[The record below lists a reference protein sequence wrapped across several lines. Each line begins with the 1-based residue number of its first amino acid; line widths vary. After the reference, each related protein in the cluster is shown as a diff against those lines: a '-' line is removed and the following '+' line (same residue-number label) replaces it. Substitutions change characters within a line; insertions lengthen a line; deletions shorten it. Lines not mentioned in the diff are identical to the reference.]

1 MAETQNDPLLPG
13 YSFNA
18 HLVTG
23 LTPIEA
29 QGYLDFFIDRPLGM
43 KGYILNLTIRGEGVI
58 NNHGEQFVCRPG
70 DMLLFP
76 PGEIHHYGRHPD
88 ASEWYHQWVYFRPRA
103 YWHEWLNW
111 PTIFAQTGFFRPD
124 EQWQA
129 RFGELFGQIVDAGQG
144 AGRYSELLAINL
156 LEQLLLRRMEAI
168 NESLHPPLDNRVRD
182 ACLGVSVLGWR
193 EDQRISQ
200 AKLLLS
206 TTRMPIATVGRNVGF
221 EDQLYFSRV
230 KESEMM
236 TRLNVTASKLLRQL
250 MA

>member
-29 QGYLDFFIDRPLGM
+29 QGYPGFLYRPPA
-43 KGYILNLTIRGEGVI
+43 GYERLYSQSDDSRRGVI

-129 RFGELFGQIVDAGQG
+129 RFGELFGQIVDAGRGRG
-144 AGRYSELLAINL
+144 AIPN
-156 LEQLLLRRMEAI
+156 
-168 NESLHPPLDNRVRD
+168 
-182 ACLGVSVLGWR
+182 CWR
-193 EDQRISQ
+193 
-200 AKLLLS
+200 
-206 TTRMPIATVGRNVGF
+206 
-221 EDQLYFSRV
+221 
-230 KESEMM
+230 
-236 TRLNVTASKLLRQL
+236 
-250 MA
+250 

>member
-144 AGRYSELLAINL
+144 RALFRTVGDKPAGTA
-156 LEQLLLRRMEAI
+156 AAAA
-168 NESLHPPLDNRVRD
+168 D
-182 ACLGVSVLGWR
+182 GG
-193 EDQRISQ
+193 DQRI
-200 AKLLLS
+200 A
-206 TTRMPIATVGRNVGF
+206 
-221 EDQLYFSRV
+221 
-230 KESEMM
+230 
-236 TRLNVTASKLLRQL
+236 ASPAGQPGARGLPVHQRPSGGQPF
-250 MA
+250 

>member
-76 PGEIHHYGRHPD
+76 PGKFITMAAIPTPASGITSGSTSARAPTGTSGSTGQRFCPD
-88 ASEWYHQWVYFRPRA
+88 R
-103 YWHEWLNW
+103 L
-111 PTIFAQTGFFRPD
+111 FRPD

-144 AGRYSELLAINL
+144 RGAIPN
-156 LEQLLLRRMEAI
+156 
-168 NESLHPPLDNRVRD
+168 
-182 ACLGVSVLGWR
+182 CWR
-193 EDQRISQ
+193 
-200 AKLLLS
+200 
-206 TTRMPIATVGRNVGF
+206 
-221 EDQLYFSRV
+221 
-230 KESEMM
+230 
-236 TRLNVTASKLLRQL
+236 
-250 MA
+250 

>member
-1 MAETQNDPLLPG
+1 
-13 YSFNA
+13 
-18 HLVTG
+18 
-23 LTPIEA
+23 
-29 QGYLDFFIDRPLGM
+29 M
-43 KGYILNLTIRGEGVI
+43 KGYILNLTMRGEGVI

-144 AGRYSELLAINL
+144 GALFRTAG
-156 LEQLLLRRMEAI
+156 
-168 NESLHPPLDNRVRD
+168 D
-182 ACLGVSVLGWR
+182 
-193 EDQRISQ
+193 
-200 AKLLLS
+200 
-206 TTRMPIATVGRNVGF
+206 
-221 EDQLYFSRV
+221 
-230 KESEMM
+230 
-236 TRLNVTASKLLRQL
+236 
-250 MA
+250 

>member
-129 RFGELFGQIVDAGQG
+129 RFGELFGQIVDAHPENALASRQQNGFGGIVSAEITGGRAG
-144 AGRYSELLAINL
+144 AAAFLDSLELFSLA
-156 LEQLLLRRMEAI
+156 
-168 NESLHPPLDNRVRD
+168 ESLGGVESLACHPGTMTHASMPADVQAAAGIAPGLVR
-182 ACLGVSVLGWR
+182 
-193 EDQRISQ
+193 
-200 AKLLLS
+200 LS
-206 TTRMPIATVGRNVGF
+206 G
-221 EDQLYFSRV
+221 QL
-230 KESEMM
+230 
-236 TRLNVTASKLLRQL
+236 A
-250 MA
+250 

>member
-76 PGEIHHYGRHPD
+76 PGKSITMAAIPTPASGITSGSTSARAPTGTSGSTGRRFSPRPAFSVRMNSGRRAL
-88 ASEWYHQWVYFRPRA
+88 ASCSARSSMPGRGGALFR
-103 YWHEWLNW
+103 
-111 PTIFAQTGFFRPD
+111 T
-124 EQWQA
+124 
-129 RFGELFGQIVDAGQG
+129 AGDKS
-144 AGRYSELLAINL
+144 AGTA
-156 LEQLLLRRMEAI
+156 AAAA
-168 NESLHPPLDNRVRD
+168 H
-182 ACLGVSVLGWR
+182 GG
-193 EDQRISQ
+193 DQRI
-200 AKLLLS
+200 A
-206 TTRMPIATVGRNVGF
+206 
-221 EDQLYFSRV
+221 
-230 KESEMM
+230 
-236 TRLNVTASKLLRQL
+236 AS
-250 MA
+250 AAG